1 MKIEVKSGITFLY
14 ADPKKRI
21 KHKNK
26 DKLYGSLALAKS
38 DSPDNYE
45 EVDEL
50 WGTDIESAPNVD
62 EPLDINPDESGRISY
77 SDAQKLIDTITILRK
92 RTIDLQV
99 ENDDLSH
106 RLSDIE
112 KLLKEDSK

>member
-1 MKIEVKSGITFLY
+1 MKIEVKSGITFLH
-14 ADPKKRI
+14 AEPQMRI

-26 DKLYGSLALAKS
+26 DQLYGSLALAKS

-50 WGTDIESAPNVD
+50 WGTEIESAPEIE
-62 EPLDINPDESGRISY
+62 EPLVINPDESGRISY
-77 SDAQKLIDTITILRK
+77 SDAQKLIETITVLRK

-99 ENDDLSH
+99 ENHDLSD
-106 RLSDIE
+106 RLSNVE
-112 KLLKEDSK
+112 KLLKEGSK